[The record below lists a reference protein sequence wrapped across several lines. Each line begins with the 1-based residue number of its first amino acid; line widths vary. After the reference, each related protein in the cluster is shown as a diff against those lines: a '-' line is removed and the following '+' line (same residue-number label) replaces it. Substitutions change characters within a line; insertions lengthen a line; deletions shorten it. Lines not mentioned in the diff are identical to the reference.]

1 MKRTRT
7 TILIPLLLL
16 HLALF
21 GQEQGNMICRQG
33 KVAFFSYTSVENIEA
48 VNNQVVSVLNLNKKE
63 IGVQML
69 MRAFVFKKALMEEH
83 FNESY
88 VESDIYP
95 KLTFSGSIAD
105 LDGIDQTAIAQIAT
119 PRLITGTMDFHG
131 VQKEVK
137 IMVQMENQ
145 NDNLVLTGDFNVA
158 IDDFDIKVPPLL
170 IPNIA
175 KDIQVTFRFEYT
187 PYEE

>member
-1 MKRTRT
+1 MKRRT
-7 TILIPLLLL
+7 KICIPILLL

-21 GQEQGNMICRQG
+21 GQERGNMICRQG
-33 KVAFFSYTSVENIEA
+33 NLSFFSYTSVENIEA
-48 VNNQVVSVLNLNKKE
+48 VNNQVVSVLNLENKE
-63 IGVQML
+63 IGVRML

-95 KLTFSGSIAD
+95 RLTFTGKISSLEGENQWNGPNLIV
-105 LDGIDQTAIAQIAT
+105 GI
-119 PRLITGTMDFHG
+119 MDFHG

-137 IMVQMENQ
+137 VRVNMENQ
-145 NDNLVLTGDFNVA
+145 NGKLVLSGDFSVA
-158 IDDFDIKVPPLL
+158 IDDFNIKVPPLL
-170 IPNIA
+170 VPNIA
-175 KDIQVTFRFEYT
+175 KDIQVMFRFEYA

>member
-1 MKRTRT
+1 M
-7 TILIPLLLL
+7 L
-16 HLALF
+16 HLGLF
-21 GQEQGNMICRQG
+21 GQEHGNMICRQG

-48 VNNQVVSVLNLNKKE
+48 VNNQVVSVLNLEEKE
-63 IGVQML
+63 IAVSML

-95 KLTFSGSIAD
+95 KLTFKGAVAD
-105 LDGIDQTAIAQIAT
+105 LDALDQTSIAQIET
-119 PRLITGTMDFHG
+119 PQLIQGIMDFHG

-137 IMVQMENQ
+137 IMVQMENKG
-145 NDNLVLTGDFNVA
+145 DNLVLTGDFNVA
-158 IDDFDIKVPPLL
+158 IDDFDIKVPQLL
-170 IPNIA
+170 VPNIA

-187 PYEE
+187 SYEE

>member
-1 MKRTRT
+1 MNRLPTKT
-7 TILIPLLLL
+7 LLVLLLL
-16 HLALF
+16 HVALF
-21 GQEQGNMICRQG
+21 GQDDGNMICRQG
-33 KVAFFSYTSVENIEA
+33 QVSFFSYTSVENIEA
-48 VNNQVVSVLNLNKKE
+48 INNQVVSVLNLQNKE

-95 KLTFSGSIAD
+95 KLTFTGKISNIDGAD
-105 LDGIDQTAIAQIAT
+105 QIEAPKLIRGI
-119 PRLITGTMDFHG
+119 MDFHG
-131 VQKEVK
+131 VQKEVQ
-137 IMVQMENQ
+137 MRVRMENQ
-145 NDNLVLTGDFNVA
+145 EDKLVVSGDFEVA

-170 IPNIA
+170 VPNIA
-175 KDIQVTFRFEYT
+175 KDIQVMFRFEYT

>member
-1 MKRTRT
+1 M
-7 TILIPLLLL
+7 L
-16 HLALF
+16 HLGLL

-48 VNNQVVSVLNLNKKE
+48 VNNQVVSVLNLEKKE
-63 IGVQML
+63 IAVSML

-95 KLTFSGSIAD
+95 KLTFTGNMANRES
-105 LDGIDQTAIAQIAT
+105 LDQTTLAQIDA
-119 PRLITGTMDFHG
+119 PQQIKGIMDFHG
-131 VQKEVK
+131 VKKEVD
-137 IMVQMENQ
+137 IMVQVENQ
-145 NDNLVLTGDFNVA
+145 NENLVLTGDFNVA

-170 IPNIA
+170 VPNIA
-175 KDIQVTFRFEYT
+175 KEIQVTFRFEYT